1 MKYAHS
7 VTDLIGN
14 TPLVKL
20 RGASRNG
27 SLVLGKCEF
36 MNPTH
41 SIKDR
46 IGYSMIQSAMEQGLI
61 DSSST
66 IIEPTSGNTGIG
78 LAATCAAK
86 GLSLILTMPS
96 SMSIERQQLLKALGA
111 KLILTDASL
120 GMKGA
125 IDRAKELSEE
135 IDGSYIPMQFANSAN
150 PQIHRDTTAREIWR
164 DTDGQIDIFVASVGT
179 GGTIT
184 GVGEVLKSLNPDI
197 EIVAVEPSNSA
208 VLSGQS
214 AGAHAIQGIGA
225 GFVPEVLNTE
235 IYSEVLQV
243 SDSDAIATAKD
254 IASSEGLLVG
264 ISSGANIYA
273 ASLLAKRAENS
284 GKNIV
289 TILCDTGERY
299 LSANLYD

>member
-1 MKYAHS
+1 MKYAQD
-7 VTDLIGN
+7 VTELIGN
-14 TPLVKL
+14 TPLVRLKQ
-20 RGASRNG
+20 ASQNG

-36 MNPTH
+36 LNPTH

-46 IGYSMIQSAMEQGLI
+46 IGYNMIRSAMEQGLI

-66 IIEPTSGNTGIG
+66 VIEPTSGNTGIG
-78 LAATCAAK
+78 LASTCAAK
-86 GLSLILTMPS
+86 GLKLILTMPD

-111 KLILTDASL
+111 ELILTEASL
-120 GMKGA
+120 GMQGA
-125 IDRAKELSEE
+125 VDRAIELANE
-135 IDGSYIPMQFANSAN
+135 IEGSYLPMQFANSAN
-150 PQIHRDTTAREIWR
+150 PQIHRETTAPEIWR
-164 DTDGQIDIFVASVGT
+164 DTDGQIDIFVCSVGT

-184 GVGEVLKSLNPDI
+184 GVGEELKRLNPDI
-197 EIVAVEPSNSA
+197 EIVAVEPTSSA

-214 AGAHAIQGIGA
+214 VGEHAIQGIGA
-225 GFVPEVLNTE
+225 GFIPEILNTQ
-235 IYSEVLQV
+235 IYSEILRV
-243 SDSDAIATAKD
+243 SDSDAMSSARD

-273 ASLLAKRAENS
+273 ASLLAQRAENS
-284 GKNIV
+284 GKTIV